1 VPSRPAVTIPISE
14 GFNLGFAVKRR
25 IVFRSYAWF

>member
-1 VPSRPAVTIPISE
+1 VTIPISE